1 MCAANVGAREEV
13 SMSRH
18 AERDGC
24 TNSMH
29 RGATAVFAANL
40 GPEVRRSQSAARDFR
55 DDVSTMYQKAAM
67 FSTGSRDEA
76 VRRGRAITSLGP
88 REVPN
93 AMYERAAAVCEFY
106 LGELR

>member
-55 DDVSTMYQKAAM
+55 DDVSTKAAM

-76 VRRGRAITSLGP
+76 VRRDRAITSLGS

-93 AMYERAAAVCEFY
+93 AMYERAAAVCEF
-106 LGELR
+106 